1 MSLLEAYAPERF
13 GREWGYRSSDY
24 AGGRHRGL
32 DIRKQNEDQTAS
44 VVTDVVAI
52 HDAVVDRVFRPNNK
66 VGLTVVLDRG
76 RGVRGRYEFHSHTA
90 DPGVYP
96 GQAVH
101 AGDRLARNAAMW
113 ENPGQISGSHDH
125 IVISDYADGAWNTD
139 RPTYD
144 PAPFIHA
151 ALAAV
156 AATQARPFTPPP
168 PPKEHSM
175 RTIRWNGKHVLT
187 LGEQQVTHIDNA
199 KYAVNAA
206 IIHNPDGRYVE
217 LDDDGLTTALLT
229 FGVPWS
235 AVDACMRGLAYDIT
249 GAVGGR
255 FWSRSVEQKIDT
267 SQLAKSLDELRRA
280 AEGLPG
286 PTAAR

>member
-1 MSLLEAYAPERF
+1 MSLFEAYAPERF

-24 AGGRHRGL
+24 AGGYHRGQ
-32 DIRKQNEDQTAS
+32 DVRKVHESGDYS
-44 VVTDVVAI
+44 VETDVIAI
-52 HDAVVDRVFRPNNK
+52 SGGVVDYVGRPNTLL
-66 VGLTVVLDRG
+66 GPTIRIRRDQG
-76 RGVRGRYEFHSHTA
+76 GYEFHSHTMPA
-90 DPGVYP
+90 VTVGTRTPPG
-96 GQAVH
+96 A
-101 AGDRLARNAAMW
+101 RLGRNARMSEA
-113 ENPGQISGSHDH
+113 PGLIFGVHDH
-125 IVISDYADGAWNTD
+125 IVFSDYADGAWNTD

-175 RTIRWNGKHVLT
+175 RTIRWNGKHVFT

-206 IIHNPDGRYVE
+206 IIHNPDGKYVE

-286 PTAAR
+286 PTAVR